1 MMILTLFLLFYDRS
15 QHACVEFRRLAGV
28 YLEPNVGRDMRLCT
42 RRLLTYGQECLE
54 RGEVYRAKLA
64 VKVGLEFH
72 PRSVPGLVSRGSLV
86 MLEAAGG
93 PPFDTSPPMAI
104 EDIAAPGGP
113 VDRALADFNE
123 ALKWDGG
130 NPTALEF
137 LRLCMR
143 WGATLHGKLGD
154 WDRSLEVFGQCLAM
168 EPDSEDIKYE
178 IALVTEERD
187 LERSQNEEVE
197 DTSSVGATYSESG
210 DSNWPSDS
218 DESDEA

>member
-1 MMILTLFLLFYDRS
+1 MMILNLFFLFYDRS
-15 QHACVEFRRLAGV
+15 HHACVEFRRIAVTEGV
-28 YLEPNVGRDMRLCT
+28 YSKDMRWCAK
-42 RRLLTYGQECLE
+42 RLLEYGKCCLE
-54 RGEVYRAKLA
+54 RGEVSRANLA
-64 VKVGLEFH
+64 IKVALEFY
-72 PRSVPGLVSRGSLV
+72 PRSVPGLVSRGSMI

-93 PPFDTSPPMAI
+93 PPFDTSPPM
-104 EDIAAPGGP
+104 ENKDIVAPNGP

-123 ALKWDGG
+123 ALKLDNG

-143 WGATLHGKLGD
+143 WGATLHGKIGD
-154 WDRSLEVFGQCLAM
+154 WNKSLEVFGQCLAM
-168 EPDSEDIKYE
+168 EPDNEDIKYE

-187 LERSQNEEVE
+187 LERSQNNEVE

-218 DESDEA
+218 EESDEA